1 MTKNRLQNYL
11 RFCFQNNQSFQDF
24 WKQFSASYCVTIP
37 KWILASTK
45 TVVLVTVLLICFLP
59 MLPGLSGLLLAAF
72 DFNPLLNQFHWSL
85 SGFVRL
91 FHFPGIGQSILMT
104 LNVSIISTFLSVLI
118 SFAILKRWYQ
128 STHWQKIENAI
139 APILALPHVAFA
151 IGFAFLF
158 TPSGF
163 ISRLSFQL
171 FDIILFNDVQI
182 IKHQLG
188 LIIGLTLKE
197 VPFILFMSIALLKQ
211 LNIKQSFQCAQSLG
225 FNKHQVWLKII
236 FPQWLPKMRFAIIAI
251 MAYSLSVVDV
261 SLIIGPSIPS
271 TLPVMI
277 WSWLNDSDL
286 NKHLMAASGAL
297 VLVFI
302 CVVLVYTVIFIE
314 WLLLK
319 KWVSW
324 QFSGRKTLTTF
335 KGIDLLA
342 RIGLGNLG
350 IVSVLLMSSVS
361 LIMIVIWSLAKRWP
375 YPHILPSKWSLQF
388 WQSELPYLFDTFLT
402 SIGLAILSASIALLL
417 VLVLLHVNNRNNAN
431 KCNQK
436 RHLLIPLILIVTP
449 IIAPQLSILLG
460 MQLAS
465 IYLGADNFYL
475 WVLWSHVF
483 FVFPYIYLSLDGP
496 WRSFDQ
502 RFNKVG
508 LSLGKSPFFV
518 WRSIKMPLLMP
529 AMSIA
534 MAVGISVSLAQF
546 LPTLMLGAGRIAT
559 ITTEAVAL
567 SSGQDRRVMAIY
579 ALLQTITPLFFF
591 ALALFIA
598 KRTGPLES
606 RQTFS
611 GFNKRDSLSVSR
623 NA

>member
-1 MTKNRLQNYL
+1 M
-11 RFCFQNNQSFQDF
+11 NNCI
-24 WKQFSASYCVTIP
+24 KKT
-37 KWILASTK
+37 TK
-45 TVVLVTVLLICFLP
+45 TSILILVLVLCFLP

-72 DFNPLLNQFHWSL
+72 AINPRLNQFHGSL
-85 SGFVRL
+85 SGFEQL
-91 FHFPGIGQSILMT
+91 AQFPGISQSILMT

-118 SFAILKRWYQ
+118 SFVILRRWYQ
-128 STHWQKIENAI
+128 SKHWQKIENAI

-163 ISRLSFQL
+163 ISRLSTEL
-171 FDIILFNDVQI
+171 FEFALFTDVQI

-211 LNIKQSFQCAQSLG
+211 LNIKQSLQCAQSLG
-225 FNKHQVWLKII
+225 FSQQQAWLKVI
-236 FPQWLPKMRFAIIAI
+236 FPQWLPKMRFSIIAI

-277 WSWLNDSDL
+277 WSWLNESNLDT
-286 NKHLMAASGAL
+286 HLMAASGAL
-297 VLVFI
+297 VLALL
-302 CVVLVYTVIFIE
+302 CVLLVYTVIFVE
-314 WLLLK
+314 WLIVK
-319 KWVSW
+319 KCTSW
-324 QFSGRKTLTTF
+324 QFSGRKTLTGC
-335 KGIDLLA
+335 KGISLFTRLSKASLA
-342 RIGLGNLG
+342 GLGSLG
-350 IVSVLLMSSVS
+350 LISVLLASSLS
-361 LIMIVIWSLAKRWP
+361 LIMIIVWSFSKRWP
-375 YPHILPSKWSLQF
+375 YPHILPSNWSLQF
-388 WQSELPYLFDTFLT
+388 WQSELPYLFDTFVT
-402 SIGLAILSASIALLL
+402 SIGLAMLSATIALLL
-417 VLVLLHVNNRNNAN
+417 VLVLLEVNNRNNISH
-431 KCNQK
+431 KV
-436 RHLLIPLILIVTP
+436 RLVIPMILIVTP
-449 IIAPQLSILLG
+449 IIAPQLSLLLG
-460 MQLAS
+460 IQLAA
-465 IYLGADNFYL
+465 IYIGAEHFYL

-502 RFNKVG
+502 GFNKVG
-508 LSLGKSPFFV
+508 LSLGKSAWTV
-518 WRSIKMPLLMP
+518 WWTIKIPLLLP
-529 AMSIA
+529 AIVIS

-591 ALALFIA
+591 AVALFIA
-598 KRTGPLES
+598 KKTGPLES
-606 RQTFS
+606 RTPFS
-611 GFNKRDSLSVSR
+611 FKKQLKQHKHKRTKHEARSI
-623 NA
+623 

>member
-1 MTKNRLQNYL
+1 MN
-11 RFCFQNNQSFQDF
+11 
-24 WKQFSASYCVTIP
+24 
-37 KWILASTK
+37 KWIIGSIK
-45 TVVLVTVLLICFLP
+45 TITLLMILLICFLP

-72 DFNPLLNQFHWSL
+72 GINPLLNQFHWSI
-85 SGFVRL
+85 SGFTQL
-91 FHFPGIGQSILMT
+91 FHFPGINQSILMT
-104 LNVSIISTFLSVLI
+104 INVSIISTFLSVYI

-128 STHWQKIENAI
+128 SKHWKKIENAM

-171 FDIILFNDVQI
+171 FDITMFNDVQI

-197 VPFILFMSIALLKQ
+197 IPFILFMSIALLRQ
-211 LNIKQSFQCAQSLG
+211 LNLKQSIQCAQSLG
-225 FNKHQVWLKII
+225 YSQHQTWLKVI

-271 TLPVMI
+271 TLPVLI
-277 WSWLNDSDL
+277 WSWLNESDL
-286 NKHLMAASGAL
+286 STHSLAASAAF

-302 CVVLVYTVIFIE
+302 CVILVYIVIFIE
-314 WLLLK
+314 WFVVTK
-319 KWVSW
+319 FASW
-324 QFSGRKTLTTF
+324 QFSGRKRSSQF
-335 KGIDLLA
+335 KGIP
-342 RIGLGNLG
+342 NLG
-350 IVSVLLMSSVS
+350 SFGLISVLLTTSLS
-361 LIMIVIWSLAKRWP
+361 LIMIIIWSVTKRWP
-375 YPHILPSKWSLQF
+375 YPNIYPSTWSLQF
-388 WQSELPYLFDTFLT
+388 WQRELPYLLETFVT
-402 SIGLAILSASIALLL
+402 SIGLAVLSASIALTL
-417 VLVLLHVNNRNNAN
+417 VLVLLHVNNRNSSQNN
-431 KCNQK
+431 NNQ
-436 RHLLIPLILIVTP
+436 RPLVIPLILIVTP
-449 IIAPQLSILLG
+449 IIAPQLSLLFG
-460 MQLAS
+460 IQLAS
-465 IYLGADNFYL
+465 IYLGASNFYL

-496 WRSFDQ
+496 WRSFDS

-508 LSLGKSPFFV
+508 LSLGKSPFTV
-518 WRSIKMPLLMP
+518 WRTIKMPLLIP

-546 LPTLMLGAGRIAT
+546 LPTLMLGAGRIST

-567 SSGQDRRVMAIY
+567 SSGQDRRVTAIY

-598 KRTGPLES
+598 KRTGSLEN
-606 RQTFS
+606 RTIFS
-611 GFNKRDSLSVSR
+611 EINRNKHKIVLLTK
-623 NA
+623 NLI